1 MERQRAAHAIYARSP
16 TPRSPS
22 APPAA
27 NRPGVLTHNLAGTQP
42 DTTDRPRAMS
52 KPLDPEH
59 PGKFS
64 SSLVAGLSM
73 LTCFTAEHP
82 ERGIADMAEEL
93 DLGRSTTHRYATT
106 LVTLGYL
113 EQDTSRKYRL
123 SSQASD
129 VGLSLLDSMA
139 IRSVAREPLRELRAR
154 TGRTVSLGVLW
165 GTEVAYIDRWQGS
178 GQGQYAVDVGIGV
191 GTRLP
196 VHCTA
201 AGKALLARLPVAEQR
216 ELIAKRLTR
225 RTPKTVVTKTVL
237 RAELERIAA
246 EGGVAIEDEECSAG
260 RRAIAAVVVDT
271 ENRPLA
277 AVELAVPAQ
286 GYSREE
292 LLAELGSKVIATARD
307 IGLYQAG
314 TT

>member
-1 MERQRAAHAIYARSP
+1 
-16 TPRSPS
+16 
-22 APPAA
+22 
-27 NRPGVLTHNLAGTQP
+27 
-42 DTTDRPRAMS
+42 MS
-52 KPLDPEH
+52 KPLDPER

-82 ERGIADMAEEL
+82 VLGIADMADAL

-113 EQDTSRKYRL
+113 EQNSSRKYRL
-123 SSQASD
+123 SPRVSD

-139 IRSVAREPLRELRAR
+139 IRGIAREPLRELRAR
-154 TGRTVSLGVLW
+154 TGRTASLGVLW

-178 GQGQYAVDVGIGV
+178 GQGQYGVDVGIGL

-201 AGKALLARLPVAEQR
+201 AGKAFLARLPVAEQR
-216 ELIAKRLTR
+216 DLVTKLRLSR
-225 RTPKTVVTKTVL
+225 RTPKTIVTKTSL

-246 EGGVAIEDEECSAG
+246 DGGVAVEDEELSAD
-260 RRAIAAVVVDT
+260 RRAIAAVVVDP
-271 ENRPLA
+271 EGWPVA
-277 AVELAVPAQ
+277 AVELAVPAE
-286 GYSREE
+286 GYSRKE
-292 LLAELGSKVIATARD
+292 LLAELGPRVIAAARD
-307 IGLYQAG
+307 IGLDQAG
-314 TT
+314 AT